1 MNTKF
6 VESAKDGEEDVLI
19 LTITVRGA
27 D

>member
-1 MNTKF
+1 MNSKF
-6 VESAKDGEEDVLI
+6 VESAKDGEEGGFI